1 MGRKN
6 KNITIQL
13 NNRINELLRIGE
25 KKVKV
30 NGVAE
35 GIHSVKT
42 AEQYRNTA
50 LRLSSVCKEMGVRNI
65 EDIDKNVVARYME
78 AYRDASMWSVSRE
91 LSAISKIRGE
101 TITPKELGFTQRRTY
116 TSVKNNRG
124 DILPKSSTANKPE
137 NQDALYLASVCGC
150 RRSSLDP
157 SSPTAVTANDAI
169 RNEHGQI
176 YAFHLLEKGGK
187 ERLSII
193 LPSER
198 GNLTRWVDGK
208 LKGGLS
214 PDAPLITH
222 IDRNLGCHRM
232 RAEYAR
238 DLYAELLEAKQ
249 RGIDVYEGRKYEL
262 FIDKEKFDYNYN
274 NPRFKGDTVHG
285 FDKQIAL
292 ETSVQLG
299 HNRLRCMPIFLPY
312 KIIYTLALLPFEAEV
327 LFCCFNEFR
336 HSLIIGII
344 MHYNNSTH
352 IFSCGVFPL
361 C

>member
-50 LRLSSVCKEMGVRNI
+50 LRLSKVCKEMGIKNI
-65 EDIDKNVVARYME
+65 EDIDKSVVARYME

-101 TITPKELGFTQRRTY
+101 TITPKELGFTQRRSY
-116 TSVKNNRG
+116 TSVKNSRG
-124 DILPKSSTANKPE
+124 DLPPSSTAHKPE

-176 YAFHLLEKGGK
+176 YAFHLIEKGAK
-187 ERLSII
+187 HRVSLV

-208 LKGGLS
+208 LKSGHS

-222 IDRNLGCHRM
+222 IDRNLGSHRM

-249 RGIDVYEGRKYEL
+249 RGVDVYEGRKYEL
-262 FIDKEKFDYNYN
+262 FIDKDKYDYSYN
-274 NPRFKGDTVHG
+274 NPRFKSDTPHN
-285 FDKQIAL
+285 FQKDLAL
-292 ETSVQLG
+292 EVSFNLG
-299 HNRLRCMPIFLPY
+299 HGRLD
-312 KIIYTLALLPFEAEV
+312 V
-327 LFCCFNEFR
+327 
-336 HSLIIGII
+336 SLYSYLIR
-344 MHYNNSTH
+344 
-352 IFSCGVFPL
+352 
-361 C
+361 

>member
-42 AEQYRNTA
+42 AEQYRKSA
-50 LRLSSVCKEMGVRNI
+50 LRLSKVCKEMGIKNI
-65 EDIDKNVVARYME
+65 EDIDKSVVARYME
-78 AYRDASMWSVSRE
+78 AYRDASPWTISRE
-91 LSAISKIRGE
+91 LAAISKIRGE
-101 TITPKELGFTQRRTY
+101 TITPKELGFSQQRKY
-116 TSVKNNRG
+116 TSVKNSR
-124 DILPKSSTANKPE
+124 DELPKSSTANKPE

-157 SSPTAVTANDAI
+157 SSPTAVTANDAV
-169 RNEHGQI
+169 RNEQGQI
-176 YAFHLLEKGGK
+176 YAFHLVEKGAK
-187 ERLSII
+187 HRVSLV

-208 LKGGLS
+208 LKDGHS
-214 PDAPLITH
+214 PDAPLISH
-222 IDRNLGCHRM
+222 IDRNLGSHRM

-249 RGIDVYEGRKYEL
+249 RGIDVYEGRKHEL
-262 FIDKEKFDYNYN
+262 FIDKDKYDYSYN
-274 NPRFKGDTVHG
+274 NPRFKSDTPHN
-285 FDKQIAL
+285 FQKDLAL
-292 ETSVQLG
+292 EVSFNLG
-299 HNRLRCMPIFLPY
+299 HGRLD
-312 KIIYTLALLPFEAEV
+312 V
-327 LFCCFNEFR
+327 
-336 HSLIIGII
+336 SLYSYLIR
-344 MHYNNSTH
+344 
-352 IFSCGVFPL
+352 
-361 C
+361 

>member
-25 KKVKV
+25 KKVKI

-42 AEQYRNTA
+42 AEQYRKTA
-50 LRLSSVCKEMGVRNI
+50 LRLSSVCKEMGIKNI
-65 EDIDKNVVARYME
+65 EDIDKSVVARYME
-78 AYRDASMWSVSRE
+78 AYRDASPWTISRE
-91 LSAISKIRGE
+91 LSAISKIRSE

-124 DILPKSSTANKPE
+124 DILPKSSTASKPE

-176 YAFHLLEKGGK
+176 YAFHLVEKGAK
-187 ERLSII
+187 HRVSLV

-208 LKGGLS
+208 LKDGHS
-214 PDAPLITH
+214 PDAPLINH
-222 IDRNLGCHRM
+222 IDRNLGSHRM

-262 FIDKEKFDYNYN
+262 FICRERFDYSYN
-274 NPRFKGDTVHG
+274 NPHFKSDRPHN
-285 FDKQIAL
+285 FEKDLAL
-292 ETSVQLG
+292 EVSFALG
-299 HNRLRCMPIFLPY
+299 HNRLD
-312 KIIYTLALLPFEAEV
+312 V
-327 LFCCFNEFR
+327 
-336 HSLIIGII
+336 SLYSYLIR
-344 MHYNNSTH
+344 
-352 IFSCGVFPL
+352 
-361 C
+361 

>member
-50 LRLSSVCKEMGVRNI
+50 LRLSSVCKEMGVKRI
-65 EDIDKNVVARYME
+65 EDIDKSVVAPYME
-78 AYRDASMWSVSRE
+78 AYRDASPWSVSRE
-91 LSAISKIRGE
+91 LAAISKIRGE
-101 TITPKELGFTQRRTY
+101 TITPKELGFMQRRSY
-116 TSVKNNRG
+116 TSVKNSRG
-124 DILPKSSTANKPE
+124 DLPPSSTAHKPE

-187 ERLSII
+187 ERYVLI
-193 LPSER
+193 LPSEQR
-198 GNLTRWVDGK
+198 NLTNWVDNK
-208 LKGGLS
+208 LKNGHS

-222 IDRNLGCHRM
+222 IDRNLGSHRM

-249 RGIDVYEGRKYEL
+249 RGVDVYEGRKYEL
-262 FIDKEKFDYNYN
+262 FIDKDKYDYSYN
-274 NPRFKGDTVHG
+274 NPRFKGDIIHG
-285 FDKQIAL
+285 LDKSIVL
-292 ETSVQLG
+292 ETSFSLG
-299 HNRLRCMPIFLPY
+299 HCRIDVCLY
-312 KIIYTLALLPFEAEV
+312 SYLLK
-327 LFCCFNEFR
+327 
-336 HSLIIGII
+336 
-344 MHYNNSTH
+344 
-352 IFSCGVFPL
+352 
-361 C
+361 

>member
-25 KKVKV
+25 KKVKI
-30 NGVAE
+30 NGVAD

-42 AEQYRNTA
+42 AEQYRKTA
-50 LRLSSVCKEMGVRNI
+50 LRLSSVCKEMGIKNI
-65 EDIDKNVVARYME
+65 EDIDKSVVARYME
-78 AYRDASMWSVSRE
+78 AYRDASSWTVSRE
-91 LSAISKIRGE
+91 LAAISKIRSE

-124 DILPKSSTANKPE
+124 ELPKSSTANKPA

-169 RNEHGQI
+169 RNEQGQI
-176 YAFHLLEKGGK
+176 YAFHLCEKGGK
-187 ERLSII
+187 ERVSLV

-208 LKGGLS
+208 LKDGHS
-214 PDAPLITH
+214 PDAPLISH
-222 IDRNLGCHRM
+222 IDRNLGSHRM

-262 FIDKEKFDYNYN
+262 FIDRNKFDFSYN
-274 NPRFKGDTVHG
+274 NPRFKSDTPHN
-285 FDKQIAL
+285 FQKDIAL
-292 ETSVQLG
+292 EVSFNLG
-299 HNRLRCMPIFLPY
+299 HGRLD
-312 KIIYTLALLPFEAEV
+312 V
-327 LFCCFNEFR
+327 
-336 HSLIIGII
+336 SLYSYLIR
-344 MHYNNSTH
+344 
-352 IFSCGVFPL
+352 
-361 C
+361 

>member
-42 AEQYRNTA
+42 AEQYRKTA
-50 LRLSSVCKEMGVRNI
+50 LRLSKVCKEMGIKNI
-65 EDIDKNVVARYME
+65 DDIDKSVVARYME
-78 AYRDASMWSVSRE
+78 AYRDASSWTVSRE
-91 LSAISKIRGE
+91 LASISKIRGE

-124 DILPKSSTANKPE
+124 ELPKSSSANKPE

-176 YAFHLLEKGGK
+176 YAFHLCEKGGK
-187 ERLSII
+187 ERVSLV

-214 PDAPLITH
+214 SDAPLITH
-222 IDRNLGCHRM
+222 IDRNLGSHRM

-262 FIDKEKFDYNYN
+262 FICREKFDYSYN
-274 NPRFKGDTVHG
+274 NPHFKSDRPHN
-285 FDKQIAL
+285 FEKDLAL
-292 ETSVQLG
+292 EVSFNLG
-299 HNRLRCMPIFLPY
+299 HGRLD
-312 KIIYTLALLPFEAEV
+312 V
-327 LFCCFNEFR
+327 
-336 HSLIIGII
+336 SLYSYLIR
-344 MHYNNSTH
+344 
-352 IFSCGVFPL
+352 
-361 C
+361 